1 MRADVIC
8 SYFFAEVLGD
18 LGSLSRACLPL
29 NDQHLVLLNGGQ
41 QVPPVW
47 EDGEAASDL
56 LHGLLL
62 QLCLGESWGLP
73 VLNAREA
80 KAKSKLGCITLFSAP
95 NTTCLIT
102 MEI

>member
-1 MRADVIC
+1 MRGDVQIC
-8 SYFFAEVLGD
+8 SYFFIEVLRD

-29 NDQHLVLLNGGQ
+29 NDQHLVLLNGRQ

-62 QLCLGESWGLP
+62 QFCLGESWGLP

-80 KAKSKLGCITLFSAP
+80 KAKSKLGYNILFSAL
-95 NTTCLIT
+95 NTTC
-102 MEI
+102 